1 MKINVLSAGKWFR
14 YIGQNAV
21 SFEGSTSKLVF
32 KGRQVFA
39 LVPNKNK
46 FFLFTKEMDQR
57 AVIDAGQAEI
67 LVNSSKPFLGKIE
80 GSDIEPGS
88 ETLQDSFPEMVPK
101 TPTASSVEEDKEPET
116 KPEIEI
122 SKPKVRGASPI
133 AFEVVDSP
141 VLTSFGKIF
150 PPTSSILKLYEKALP
165 MVGCKVKFKTPIQFG
180 VSNDMGSCI
189 IQRFLPNRGLY
200 EVTIVI
206 NPGQLV
212 RLNGSLTPQFV
223 AQVLTHELGHHV
235 VKHILKNSEIMR
247 WKKEIAAKKLHK
259 DQFNHPGYSN
269 PWWDEAFAI
278 LVESMVHGRSARGFS
293 TPIGWEIA
301 QKYFSNVYLKNGE
314 YTGSYDSM

>member
-1 MKINVLSAGKWFR
+1 MKVNVLSTGKWFR
-14 YIGQNAV
+14 YIGLKNI
-21 SFEGSTSKLVF
+21 SFDGQLSKLVF
-32 KGRQVFA
+32 KGRQIYA
-39 LVPNKNK
+39 LVPNKDK

-57 AVIDAGQAEI
+57 AIIDAGQAEI

-80 GSDIEPGS
+80 GTDIQPGS
-88 ETLQDSFPEMVPK
+88 ETLQDSFPEQETVTAVP
-101 TPTASSVEEDKEPET
+101 TVEVEDKE
-116 KPEIEI
+116 PEIEI

-133 AFEVVDSP
+133 AFEVIDEPYV
-141 VLTSFGKIF
+141 TNFGKVF

-165 MVGCKVKFKTPIQFG
+165 MVGCKVKFKTPIRFG

-212 RLNGSLTPQFV
+212 RLNGSLSAQFV

-247 WKKEIAAKKLHK
+247 WKKEIAAKKVHK

-278 LVESMVHGRSARGFS
+278 LVEAMVHGRSARGFS